1 MAATDL
7 QLARPNESRSSS
19 WMVGILGIF
28 LGIVLSLLAIGAG
41 VLAVTGIGLHELG
54 AMLRGGQVHI
64 NVDQPTVVRQVRA
77 LQRLETTSY
86 SAEKIT
92 SGERENPILPN
103 FLAGDRLLLVAHGEV
118 IAGMDLA
125 KLQQADVEVRGNSVS
140 VHLPPAEILTTRLD
154 NDRTRV
160 YSRDT
165 GLFSSPDP
173 NLEGEVRAEA
183 ERQLRA
189 AALDEGILK
198 TADTNARQTVHSL
211 LLSLG
216 FANIQIH

>member
-1 MAATDL
+1 M
-7 QLARPNESRSSS
+7 
-19 WMVGILGIF
+19 
-28 LGIVLSLLAIGAG
+28 
-41 VLAVTGIGLHELG
+41 LAVTGVGLHQLSR
-54 AMLRGGQVHI
+54 MLQGGQVHI

-77 LQRLETTSY
+77 LQKLETVSY
-86 SAEKIT
+86 TADKIT
-92 SGERENPILPN
+92 SGERENAMLPN
-103 FLAGDRLLLVAHGEV
+103 FLAGDRLLLMAHGDV

-125 KLQQADVEVRGNSVS
+125 KLQQSDIQVHGDSVS
-140 VHLPPAEILTTRLD
+140 VHLPPAEIFTTRLD
-154 NDRTRV
+154 NEKTRV

-173 NLEGEVRAEA
+173 NLEGAVRAEA
-183 ERQLRA
+183 ERQIRA

>member
-1 MAATDL
+1 MADTDL
-7 QLARPNESRSSS
+7 QAARTSESHPSS
-19 WMVGILGIF
+19 GIAWVLGIF
-28 LGIVLSLLAIGAG
+28 LGIVLSLVAIGAG
-41 VLAVTGIGLHELG
+41 VLAVTGVGLHQLSR
-54 AMLRGGQVHI
+54 MLQGGQVHI

-77 LQRLETTSY
+77 LQKLETVSY
-86 SAEKIT
+86 TADKIT
-92 SGERENPILPN
+92 SGERENAMLPN
-103 FLAGDRLLLVAHGEV
+103 FLAGDRLLLMAHGDV

-125 KLQQADVEVRGNSVS
+125 KLQQSDIQVHGDSVS
-140 VHLPPAEILTTRLD
+140 VHLPPAEIFTTRLD
-154 NDRTRV
+154 NEKTRV

-173 NLEGEVRAEA
+173 NLEGAVRAEA
-183 ERQLRA
+183 ERQIRA